1 MQLKRLHITA
11 LIILAC
17 CLAVMDFLPSKA
29 AGNDILLLGSGGVSG
44 HYYFVGGVVASF
56 VNRAGADAGIRCAVV
71 PSARASGE
79 NVAGLISGVLD
90 LGLVQS
96 DVQYN
101 AYERKGS
108 YKDSGDSGK
117 LRALFSLY
125 SEAFT
130 VVTRADTGIRSF
142 QDLKG
147 KRVSIGSPGAS
158 YRIISDLLMN
168 EYGWTDD
175 SVSHVDGLSPDSA
188 IAALFDRKVDVFV
201 YVIGHPYG
209 ALIDAAKGREFRL
222 IPVDGPEA
230 KFLMDKYP
238 FYLPAV
244 ITGGIYPGT
253 EAVKSFGPKA
263 TLMTTDKM
271 PEETAYRIVKAV
283 FENLEDFKKTNPVLA
298 GLDKEEMVAGN
309 TAPLHPGALRYYK
322 EAGLV
327 K

>member
-11 LIILAC
+11 LVILVC
-17 CLAVMDFLPSKA
+17 CLAVMDFLPSEA
-29 AGNDILLLGSGGVSG
+29 AENDTLILGSGGVSG
-44 HYYFVGGVVASF
+44 HYYFVGGAVASF
-56 VNRAGADAGIRCAVV
+56 INMAGADVGVRCAVI
-71 PSARASGE
+71 PMARASGE
-79 NVAGLISGVLD
+79 NVAGLISGALD

-101 AYERKGS
+101 AYEGKGA
-108 YKDSGDSGK
+108 YEDSSDAGK

-130 VVTRADTGIRSF
+130 VVTRTDTGIGSF

-147 KRVSIGSPGAS
+147 KKVSVGSPGAS
-158 YRIISDLLMN
+158 YRIIFDLLMK
-168 EYGWTDD
+168 EYGWADD
-175 SVSHVDGLSPDSA
+175 SVEHVDGLSPDAA
-188 IAALFDRKVDVFV
+188 IATLFDGKVDAFV

-209 ALIDAAKGREFRL
+209 ALTDAAKGREFR
-222 IPVDGPEA
+222 IISVDGPEV
-230 KFLMDKYP
+230 KSLMDKYP
-238 FYLPAV
+238 FYLPAA

-253 EAVKSFGPKA
+253 GDVKSFGPKA
-263 TLMTTDKM
+263 TLMATDEM
-271 PEETAYRIVKAV
+271 PEETAYRIVKAI
-283 FENLEDFKKTNPVLA
+283 FENLEGFKKTNPVLT
-298 GLDKEEMVAGN
+298 GLNKEEMVAGN